1 MTEGNKKT
9 ALYEE
14 HKKLNAKMVP
24 FGGWEMPVSYSGI
37 LDEHKTVREN
47 AGIFDVSH
55 MGEFFVSGT
64 DAVNYLQSLVPQNI
78 SKVELQKAQY
88 CQLPNEQGGIID
100 DFIIYNLGD
109 KFLLI
114 VNASK
119 VEEDFE
125 WLKKHINDYKV
136 DLVNKSDE
144 YSLIAVQG
152 PKAKEVIK
160 KLEIDANID
169 EQKFL
174 TITET
179 KLGGCDI
186 LLARTGYTG
195 EDGFE
200 IMTKNENASKLWQ
213 KLLTQGAEFGIK
225 PIGLGARDTLRLEAG
240 LLLNG
245 SDMDENTTPYE
256 AGLGWS
262 ISKNKT
268 ENYIGKDKILRK
280 QKKLIA
286 IEMTDNAIARHGYD
300 IYYNGEKAGVITS
313 GSMSPTLGKNIAMGY
328 VTNLSIE
335 VGTTIQIMIRN
346 KLYNALVVKKPF
358 IEKKYK
364 CST

>member
-37 LDEHKTVREN
+37 LDEHKTVRESV
-47 AGIFDVSH
+47 GIFDVSH

-64 DAVNYLQSLVPQNI
+64 DAVNYLQSLVPQDI

-100 DFIIYNLGD
+100 DFIIYNLGE

-114 VNASK
+114 VNAAK

-125 WLKKHINDYKV
+125 WLKKHIKDYKI

-160 KLEIDANID
+160 KLETDANID

-262 ISKNKT
+262 VSKNKT
-268 ENYIGKDKILRK
+268 EDYIGKDKILRK

-286 IEMTDNAIARHGYD
+286 LEMTDNAIARHGYD
-300 IYYNGEKAGVITS
+300 IYYDGEKAGVITS
-313 GSMSPTLGKNIAMGY
+313 GSMSPTLGKNIAIGY

-364 CST
+364 M